1 MKKPQVELKK
11 EMVEAGN
18 RVKIGGIYAHYK
30 DPSHTYEVLDFA
42 VNTEYDTIW
51 VIYKSRYEENL
62 TFLRSVDEWC
72 DNVEKNGQVM
82 KRFNLI
88 EEHSS

>member
-1 MKKPQVELKK
+1 MKKSQKQLKR
-11 EMVEAGN
+11 EIEEATQ

-30 DPSHTYEVLDFA
+30 NPSHTYRVLDLA

-51 VIYKSRYEENL
+51 VIYKSLYEEEV

-72 DNVEKNGQVM
+72 DEVEKDGRMM
-82 KRFNLI
+82 KRFTLI
-88 EEHSS
+88 GTQSV